1 MYKMLNERIS
11 GESFHLLQR
20 AYLFVLTLL
29 YLFDQRIN
37 SLAGFNV
44 AGSVALV
51 AISCLFGIVRYNSK
65 NAVSVKSIIITLF
78 LSAYALLAYGNNDS
92 CSVQFKGAFSL
103 LLFLLLIATM
113 RYNYFDQFIKSTYI
127 PKVLLAGIV
136 AFSLLDYAGFNIF
149 PSVNNSGVYYEAS
162 HVALYSLPLL
172 TYMLLKSYKN
182 LYALSM
188 MALLLALSPSTT
200 IFAGLLLVFTV
211 CYVATSSQNIAT
223 SILFVLAF
231 IGTFLFLIITDIVS
245 MLHTSTRIINLFK
258 SSEFETV
265 NHLNLSS
272 MVWLNGWSQAM
283 QTINETNGLGV
294 GFNQMGCG
302 KFINSGQFTPLIQAA
317 YSGEMLNA
325 EDGSLMS
332 AKLIAE
338 FGYFGIV
345 MVIALAWR
353 CIRVLIEFVNKN
365 NDCTVAQRNYLI
377 LRATGAISL
386 IVYLFVRSGSYFQ
399 LPVVLAIYLLF
410 FTRKYISSLGNG
422 QR

>member
-1 MYKMLNERIS
+1 MQNERIS

-20 AYLFVLTLL
+20 TYLFVLTLL

-37 SLAGFNV
+37 SLAGFNA
-44 AGSVALV
+44 AGSVAVV
-51 AISCLFGIVRYNSK
+51 AISCLYSIFRYKSK
-65 NAVSVKSIIITLF
+65 YTVSLKSMIIALF
-78 LSAYALLAYGNNDS
+78 LSAFVLLAYGNNDS
-92 CSVQFKGAFSL
+92 CSVQLKGAFSL
-103 LLFLLLIATM
+103 LLFLLIIATM
-113 RYNYFDQFIKSTYI
+113 CHNYFDHFIKSTYI
-127 PKVLLAGIV
+127 PKILLAGIV
-136 AFSLLDYAGFNIF
+136 IFSLLDYVGFNIF
-149 PSVNNSGVYYEAS
+149 SSANNSGVYYEAS

-172 TYMLLKSYKN
+172 TYMLLKSHKD
-182 LYALSM
+182 LYALLM
-188 MALLLALSPSTT
+188 MTLLLVLSPSTT
-200 IFAGLLLVFTV
+200 IFIGLLLVFAV
-211 CYVATSSQNIAT
+211 CYMTTSSQNIAT
-223 SILFVLAF
+223 SILFVFAS
-231 IGTFLFLIITDIVS
+231 IGILLFLIITDIIS
-245 MLHTSTRIINLFK
+245 MPDTNARIISLFT

-272 MVWLNGWSQAM
+272 IVWLNGWSQAM

-317 YSGEMLNA
+317 FSGEVLNV

-338 FGYFGIV
+338 FGYLGIV

-365 NDCTVAQRNYLI
+365 YDCTREQRDYLI
-377 LRATGAISL
+377 LRATGSISL

-410 FTRKYISSLGNG
+410 FTRSLGG
-422 QR
+422 RMI